1 MFVLLCSFAASAKRA
16 RLRVVMAL
24 DGWKLDGSWMEAAAA
39 YVQNTGILSES
50 HSCEICSFLH
60 FHFLHFV
67 IFFQAGDKVQL
78 VIRELNRVAQKM
90 SYNSV
95 VCT

>member
-1 MFVLLCSFAASAKRA
+1 
-16 RLRVVMAL
+16 
-24 DGWKLDGSWMEAAAA
+24 MEAAAA

-50 HSCEICSFLH
+50 HCCEICSFLH